1 MAKTKV
7 TTIPHVET
15 TQVRSRVVT
24 QDHVLDSVFDRVVEL
39 QQTKKEL
46 DAELKGLKVT
56 LLDEVK
62 NLGGEY
68 IRNGVKA
75 QVIAENLIPKGKL
88 VTLKEVL
95 KAVPKKY
102 HYLILEDKKIAE
114 YVKTV
119 GVKE

>member
-7 TTIPHVET
+7 TTIPQVET

-75 QVIAENLIPKGKL
+75 QVIAETLIPNGKL

-95 KAVPKKY
+95 KSVPKRY

>member
-7 TTIPHVET
+7 TTIPQVET

-56 LLDEVK
+56 LL
-62 NLGGEY
+62 
-68 IRNGVKA
+68 
-75 QVIAENLIPKGKL
+75 AENLIPNGKL

-95 KAVPKKY
+95 KSVPKRY

>member
-1 MAKTKV
+1 MAKPKV
-7 TTIPHVET
+7 TTIPQVET

-24 QDHVLDSVFDRVVEL
+24 QDHGLDSLFDRVVEL

-75 QVIAENLIPKGKL
+75 QVIAENLIPNGKL

-95 KAVPKKY
+95 KSVPKRY